1 MARLLSYKWLILS
14 LIVAALA
21 GRMLITPQHFYT
33 HDDIQVFRVSE
44 FINCFKTGQIPCRWS
59 ANLGKGYGYPWFN
72 YYPPMIYVVPSLL
85 ATLGLQV
92 VTSLNLFM
100 FLTFL
105 LAAWSIYLLVKELTR
120 REDLSFLASS
130 LYTLYPF
137 HATNV
142 FVRGVYAENLA
153 WSIAPLILLLLYR
166 QTISNKLERILPA
179 LFAFIYLTHII
190 SSFVLTALTFAWAG
204 LLIFVYQKP
213 FFKTMIRLLTQVLI
227 GLSLAAFFIVPALAE
242 KNLVQ
247 SDSLTEGYYAHTNH
261 YVSFFQLFK
270 EYKWNYSASLWG
282 EAWDEMP
289 FMVGHIHTTLAAV
302 LVLTLI
308 YFRPRQQA
316 KRLYLILGL
325 FALFFA
331 LLFMAHFKSDFIWTL
346 IPPLAYIQ
354 FPWRFIVWAALPL
367 VLALAL
373 SLSLIPKKLSY
384 LITVLTSLALLIYSF
399 PFFFPRGYDLYQ
411 DADYLSGSQLK
422 EQQTKSLYDYLPVT
436 VHTIPDQFASDSSYP
451 IPIFYFPGWSA
462 NVPIEPDPLTGL
474 IRPVTPTSEPLELSW
489 RETPLRLSM
498 DLLSLFSLI
507 TYVMY
512 NKLYGK
518 SHQTK

>member
-14 LIVAALA
+14 LLVAALA
-21 GRMLITPQHFYT
+21 GRMLLTTKHFYT

-44 FINCFKTGQIPCRWS
+44 FINCFKTGQLPCRWS

-85 ATLGLQV
+85 VTLGLSI

-100 FLTFL
+100 FMTFL

-120 REDLSFLASS
+120 RDDLAFLASA

-153 WSIAPLILLLLYR
+153 WSIAPLLFLLIYR
-166 QTISNKLERILPA
+166 QLSSAKLQRFLPA
-179 LFAFIYLTHII
+179 LFALIYLTHII
-190 SSFVLTALTFAWAG
+190 SSFVLTVLAFAWAG

-213 FFKTMIRLLTQVLI
+213 FLKTITRLLTQVLI

-247 SDSLTEGYYAHTNH
+247 SASLTEGYYAHTNH

-289 FMVGHIHTTLAAV
+289 FMVGHIHTILAAV
-302 LVLTLI
+302 LILGLI
-308 YFRPRQQA
+308 YFRPRKQV
-316 KRLYLILGL
+316 KKLYLILGL
-325 FALFFA
+325 FALSA
-331 LLFMAHFKSDFIWTL
+331 ASLFMAHFKSDFLWTL
-346 IPPLAYIQ
+346 LPSLSYIQ
-354 FPWRFIVWAALPL
+354 FPWRFVVWAGLPL
-367 VLALAL
+367 VLAIAL
-373 SLSLIPKKLSY
+373 CLSLIPQKLSY
-384 LITVLTSLALLIYSF
+384 VVTVLATLALLIYSY
-399 PFFFPRGYDLYQ
+399 PFFFPRGYDTYQ

-436 VHTIPDQFASDSSYP
+436 VHQIPSEFAADSTYP
-451 IPIFYFPGWSA
+451 ISVFYFPGWKA

-474 IRPVTPTSEPLELSW
+474 IRPLTPTSEPLELSW
-489 RETPLRLSM
+489 QETPLRLSM
-498 DLLSLFSLI
+498 DILSLFSLI
-507 TYVMY
+507 TYLMY
-512 NKLYGK
+512 NKLYDK
-518 SHQTK
+518 SHQAR